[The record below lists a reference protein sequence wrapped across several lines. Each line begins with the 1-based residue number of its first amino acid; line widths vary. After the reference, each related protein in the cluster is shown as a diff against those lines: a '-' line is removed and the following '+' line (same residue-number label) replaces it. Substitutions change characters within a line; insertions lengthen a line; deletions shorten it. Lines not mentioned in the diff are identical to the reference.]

1 MILGVW
7 RYAYGG
13 AKVMALRGRL
23 LTPEDYHFLLR
34 ARDLGD
40 FLAYLRTTAYG
51 GALAGL
57 EARSPDLEA
66 ELGRR
71 LHAELASAFMKVGR
85 GLQGRERRFVGV
97 LAQRLVAEN
106 LKVAL
111 RALHQ
116 RLSPER
122 ARRLLLPQG
131 DLSSLDFEELLGQE
145 SVPALVEHL
154 AATAWGEPLQ
164 RALPRYVRERGL
176 FPLEMSLDLWVYGQ
190 VWEGLQGLSRPDR
203 RVAARLL
210 GTMIDITN
218 IVWVG
223 RFRDVYGFGG
233 EETYQYLIVGGGFQ
247 EPRPRRDLAFAGS
260 AAEMVALLPRRPYG
274 ALLEG
279 VTGQAEVEARLAQH
293 WIKTLERVSRR
304 PPFQVGLPLTFLF
317 LKELEVQNL
326 ITLITGRLL
335 NLPADQ
341 VVPLLQWRGA
351 GGGHV

>member
-1 MILGVW
+1 MIFGVW

-13 AKVMALRGRL
+13 VKVMALRGRL

-51 GALAGL
+51 AALAGL
-57 EARSPDLEA
+57 ESRSPDLDA
-66 ELGRR
+66 ELARR
-71 LHAELASAFMKVGR
+71 LYSELASAFMKVGR
-85 GLQGRERRFVGV
+85 GLQGREQRFVGV

-106 LKVAL
+106 LKVVL
-111 RALHQ
+111 RALFQ
-116 RLSPER
+116 RLPPER
-122 ARRLLLPQG
+122 ATLLLLPLG
-131 DLSSLDFEELLGQE
+131 NLSPLDFEELLSQE

-154 AATAWGEPLQ
+154 AATPWGEPLG
-164 RALPRYVRERGL
+164 RALPRFIRERGL

-190 VWEGLQGLSRPDR
+190 VWEGLQALSRPDR
-203 RVAARLL
+203 RVAAGLL

-218 IVWVG
+218 IVWAG

-233 EETYQYLIVGGGFQ
+233 EETYQYLIAGGGFQ
-247 EPRPRRDLAFAGS
+247 ESRPRRDLAFAGS
-260 AAEMVALLPRRPYG
+260 AAEMVARLPRRPYG
-274 ALLEG
+274 AMLEG
-279 VTGQAEVEARLAQH
+279 VTEQAEVEARLARH
-293 WIKTLERVSRR
+293 WLKTLERVSRR

-326 ITLITGRLL
+326 ITLATGKLL
-335 NLPADQ
+335 NMPGDQ
-341 VVPLLQWRGA
+341 LAPLLRWRGA